1 MSELTKEKIYKKEL
15 EKVGGEG
22 NNNLERIRSLGPYA
36 TVEYVNTLMSGAL
49 KRAIVE
55 ELPTTDID
63 TNTIYMVLDSEAS
76 SGNVYN
82 EYLYIN
88 EAWELIGTTEMET
101 PHLYKNTVSVY
112 SNGVDIKLEIL
123 SNTPFTLASQYD
135 INGFKTWLKNNNY
148 TYDINTMK
156 LYNTHLATG
165 SVVIDDVDYIVIAIG
180 VYATDDALE
189 FITPAT
195 SGEDRKAVPTTNLRF
210 YIHTVQIF

>member
-63 TNTIYMVLDSEAS
+63 TNTIYMVFDSEAT

-88 EAWELIGTTEMET
+88 EAWELIGTTAMET
-101 PHLYKNTVSVY
+101 PHLYAHYINMQQSGAVHINLVIY
-112 SNGVDIKLEIL
+112 SNDNTQFTYSTIL
-123 SNTPFTLASQYD
+123 SWLIN
-135 INGFKTWLKNNNY
+135 NGFVHSTNNF
-148 TYDINTMK
+148 
-156 LYNTHLATG
+156 YNATG
-165 SVVIDDVDYIVIAIG
+165 YYDNGRIALGLAPSSGGYFKVSYEYIDNGTLTHDMG
-180 VYATDDALE
+180 DALANA
-189 FITPAT
+189 F
-195 SGEDRKAVPTTNLRF
+195 
-210 YIHTVQIF
+210 TVTDTVKQIF

>member
-55 ELPTTDID
+55 ALPEEDID
-63 TNTIYMVLDSEAS
+63 TNTIYMVLDETAS

-88 EAWELIGTTEMET
+88 EAWELIGTTAMEM
-101 PHLYKNTVSVY
+101 PHLYEHRINIA
-112 SNGVDIKLEIL
+112 GVDLVI
-123 SNTPFTLASQYD
+123 YD
-135 INGFKTWLKNNNY
+135 TDNKDYSSKTNLINYLKSIGAIATSLTDY
-148 TYDINTMK
+148 Q
-156 LYNTHLATG
+156 HFHQATG
-165 SVVIDDVDYIVIAIG
+165 FRKIGDDYNIVVGVVVYNDGFYVINIPTFNTFTMTSYDVYIPG
-180 VYATDDALE
+180 ALNQ
-189 FITPAT
+189 
-195 SGEDRKAVPTTNLRF
+195 TTR
-210 YIHTVQIF
+210 QIF